1 MPPPG
6 RPTPIDPPVL
16 TQSAWDNFNLNTPSA
31 NRGNYPLSIP
41 IDDLNDAPRPSLLQ
55 PEQTD
60 TDPLTRFYAGR
71 DDPWI
76 PQQSLP
82 SYTMPVPPQR
92 TLTSQPRSAAPDV
105 AGYDHHS
112 SAPSSEVGS
121 SVAVPC
127 RSDSGY
133 ITQAATTRSVHSFD
147 SGGETN
153 DLSARLGSMQ
163 PYSGQSRHGHHGV
176 LQFPTTQQALGA
188 RQTLAINSLRC
199 PHCGE
204 IQKCKSEFK
213 KHVTR
218 HEKPHKCDVPG
229 CQRKEGFTSAN
240 DLDRHKK
247 SKHNIAPTH
256 GSDRSYKCA
265 SEQCRKKSKIW
276 PRLDN
281 FRQHVIKIH
290 PDENTEELIR
300 KSEELAIKLR
310 AEATFA
316 SKALSNGALN
326 PQSTANHEPD
336 VQQLAPLHFN
346 PSPVPP
352 SRQYHPSPAWPL
364 PSQNGVQSTQ
374 QHNHSAPV
382 GARSSSLM
390 NGTAESNTSSQRNSI
405 SHANAAPIAGQLK
418 SRGGSDG
425 LDALANAA
433 VNHWQPSMVVNGEQ
447 PTANGGWP
455 GPDLLRS
462 SQQSLDIDP
471 KQALSVIARTLAEK
485 TRANNKLTEA
495 VMQVLETAVTS
506 QLNETMYEQSDTGD
520 AQTAASP
527 EEINEIKNRMEAMLA
542 KLMTDNSQK
551 QRAAPARPRTNGSIG
566 GEECPMCHKQ
576 LPRNCELNKHMKRHT
591 RPYGCTFPRCK
602 KRFGSKNDWK
612 RHENSQHFQ
621 QETYRCRCRDSSGQE
636 CCLVFYEKDIF
647 CTHLLKTHGCTEDQ
661 AKDECRDR
669 HIGRNGQGRFWCGFC
684 RDVIK
689 LDHRGREAWDER
701 FKHIGDHFNKENAN
715 IQDWLCL
722 ETNKL
727 KGQQAREMES
737 NMFEYSNGGAAL
749 SSSTAEGKGA
759 PTQNGTGSGP
769 APGPGP
775 ADFRNPEG
783 PGVGAGTAR
792 KRQRSENE
800 VINGEAYGVARG
812 QEIVEMY
819 CCRCSGGPYNYH
831 LYKNCQGYGA
841 GCSHVFCPQCS
852 AKKRKVGTQDELL
865 DFFGT

>member
-213 KHVTR
+213 
-218 HEKPHKCDVPG
+218 
-229 CQRKEGFTSAN
+229 
-240 DLDRHKK
+240 
-247 SKHNIAPTH
+247 
-256 GSDRSYKCA
+256 
-265 SEQCRKKSKIW
+265 
-276 PRLDN
+276 
-281 FRQHVIKIH
+281 
-290 PDENTEELIR
+290 
-300 KSEELAIKLR
+300 SEELAIKLR

-390 NGTAESNTSSQRNSI
+390 NGTAESHTSSQRNSI

-819 CCRCSGGPYNYH
+819 CVSVAHPVQSCSFH
-831 LYKNCQGYGA
+831 
-841 GCSHVFCPQCS
+841 
-852 AKKRKVGTQDELL
+852 RLL
-865 DFFGT
+865 I